1 MDAFQ
6 ASKKLL
12 ISAPVLV
19 HFDHTHG
26 ISLACDASPYRIS
39 AVLSHQMPDG
49 TEKPI
54 AFASQSLSEAE
65 KKYPQIG
72 KEGLACVFGV
82 KKFHTYLYGHTFSLI
97 TDHKLLITL
106 LNKKKTI
113 PPQASGR
120 IQRCAL
126 TLSACKYKIRYRSTE
141 QHSNVDAM
149 SQLPLPDVPSETA
162 QPAETILT
170 IKNIDK
176 SPVSSSLIK
185 TWTNHNPLLS
195 RVLRHLQ
202 EGWSRSCSDPELLP
216 FFKKR
221 CELSL
226 LN

>member
-26 ISLACDASPYRIS
+26 ISLACDASPYRVS

-65 KKYPQIG
+65 KKYPQIV

-97 TDHKLLITL
+97 TT
-106 LNKKKTI
+106 
-113 PPQASGR
+113 SY
-120 IQRCAL
+120 
-126 TLSACKYKIRYRSTE
+126 S
-141 QHSNVDAM
+141 
-149 SQLPLPDVPSETA
+149 
-162 QPAETILT
+162 
-170 IKNIDK
+170 
-176 SPVSSSLIK
+176 SPYLIK
-185 TWTNHNPLLS
+185 KNNPS
-195 RVLRHLQ
+195 T
-202 EGWSRSCSDPELLP
+202 
-216 FFKKR
+216 
-221 CELSL
+221 SL
-226 LN
+226 WENSTMCFNSVCL